1 MNISIDKPKEVEVP
15 GSAPADLSTNH
26 LLAFFNIGTIEN
38 KSSYDQMTKRMKK
51 IT

>member
-38 KSSYDQMTKRMKK
+38 KSS
-51 IT
+51 